1 MKKVVLTRYLLS
13 LNHNTADFKILKKKK
28 KLQQSFV
35 EKLVFL
41 VLPKFSYQGM
51 KCRHIATQSR
61 HYKYAHHCK
70 LSHPIMR
77 KLNGK

>member
-1 MKKVVLTRYLLS
+1 MKKVVLTRSLLS
-13 LNHNTADFKILKKKK
+13 LINHNTADSKKKK
-28 KLQQSFV
+28 KIQQSFV

-61 HYKYAHHCK
+61 HYKFAHHCK

-77 KLNGK
+77 KFNGK